1 MISSSDPGNPM
12 SQNKHGRVANRQFG
26 GNKTALRW
34 GIWAKSALPPPA
46 PSPRPSPP
54 RAALVRLTQLSSAQ
68 RSAASRP
75 PSRAWHGLRVADA
88 GSELPLSAPAPP
100 GRAFVGTT
108 SGRSR
113 VAKAGG
119 RGTKLGAARMRLS
132 LAPLKL
138 SRTPAL
144 LALVLPL
151 AAALAFSDETLDKVP
166 KSEGYCSRILRA
178 QGTRREGY
186 TEFSL
191 RVEGDPDFY
200 KPGTSYR
207 VTLSAAPPSY
217 FRGFTLIALKENR
230 EGDKEEDHAGTFQ
243 IIDEE
248 ETQFMSNCPVAVTES
263 TPRRRTRIQVF
274 WIAPPAGTGCVILK
288 ASIVQKRII
297 YFQDEGSLTKK
308 LCEQDST
315 FDGVTD
321 KPIIDCCACGTAK
334 YRLTFYGNWSEK
346 THPKDYPRRANHW
359 SAIIGG
365 SHSKNYVLWEY
376 GGYASEGVKQVAELG
391 SPVKM
396 EEEIRQQS
404 DEVLTVIKA
413 KAQWPAWQPLN
424 VRAAPSAEFSVDR
437 TRHLMSFLTMMG
449 PSPDWNVGLSAED
462 LCTKEC
468 GWVQKVVQ
476 DLIPWDAGT
485 DSGVTYESPNKP
497 TIPQEKIRPLT
508 SLDHPQSP
516 FYDPE
521 GGSITQVARVVI
533 ERIARKGEQCNI
545 VPDNVDDIV
554 ADLAPEE
561 KDEDDTPETCIY
573 SNWSPW
579 SACSSS
585 TCDKGKRMRQ
595 RMLKAQLDLSVP
607 CPDTQDFQPCMGPG
621 CSDEDGSTCTMSEW
635 ITWSPCSISCGTGMR
650 SRERYVKQFPED
662 GSVCTLPTEE
672 TEKCT
677 VNEECS
683 PSSCLMTEWGE
694 WDECSAT
701 CGMGMKKRHR
711 MIKMSPADGSMCKA
725 ETSQADKCM
734 MPECHTIPCLLSPWS
749 EWSDCS
755 VTCGKGMRTRQRML
769 KSLAELGDCNE
780 DLEQVEKCM
789 LPECPID
796 CELTE
801 WSQWSE
807 CNKSCGKGHVIRT
820 RMIQMEPQFGG
831 APCPETVQ
839 RKKCRIRKCLRN
851 PSIQKLRWRE
861 ARESRRSEQLK
872 EESEGEQFPGMA
884 PKCRPGLVSRT
895 GRALHWAKSWTCLK
909 RVGESLHFLE
919 SSDHILI
926 LQIQVCSQ
934 ILSKR
939 NL

>member
-1 MISSSDPGNPM
+1 MGLHLQP
-12 SQNKHGRVANRQFG
+12 F
-26 GNKTALRW
+26 AL
-34 GIWAKSALPPPA
+34 
-46 PSPRPSPP
+46 
-54 RAALVRLTQLSSAQ
+54 
-68 RSAASRP
+68 
-75 PSRAWHGLRVADA
+75 H
-88 GSELPLSAPAPP
+88 
-100 GRAFVGTT
+100 F
-108 SGRSR
+108 
-113 VAKAGG
+113 
-119 RGTKLGAARMRLS
+119 
-132 LAPLKL
+132 
-138 SRTPAL
+138 
-144 LALVLPL
+144 LALTFPL
-151 AAALAFSDETLDKVP
+151 VAMGFSDDTLERAT

-186 TEFSL
+186 NEFSL
-191 RVEGDPDFY
+191 RVEGDPEFY
-200 KPGTSYR
+200 KPGNNYR
-207 VTLSAAPPSY
+207 VTLSAATPAY
-217 FRGFTLIALKENR
+217 FRGFTLIALKEGK

-263 TPRRRTRIQVF
+263 TPRRRTRIHVF
-274 WIAPPAGTGCVILK
+274 WTAPPVGTGCVILK

-315 FDGVTD
+315 FEGATD
-321 KPIIDCCACGTAK
+321 KPILDCCACGTAK

-437 TRHLMSFLTMMG
+437 TRHLMSFLTMLG

-462 LCTKEC
+462 LCTKDC

-521 GGSITQVARVVI
+521 GGSIAVVARVVI

-545 VPDNVDDIV
+545 IPDNVDDIV
-554 ADLAPEE
+554 ADLVPEE
-561 KDEDDTPETCIY
+561 KEEDDTPETCIY

-621 CSDEDGSTCTMSEW
+621 CSDEDGSTCMMSEW
-635 ITWSPCSISCGTGMR
+635 ITWSPCTVSCGMGMR
-650 SRERYVKQFPED
+650 SRERYVKQFPDD
-662 GSVCTLPTEE
+662 GSMCKVPTEE
-672 TEKCT
+672 TEKCI

-683 PSSCLMTEWGE
+683 PSSCLVTEWAE
-694 WDECSAT
+694 WNECSAS

-711 MIKMSPADGSMCKA
+711 MIKMTPADGSMCNT
-725 ETSQADKCM
+725 ETTEVEKCM
-734 MPECHTIPCLLSPWS
+734 MPECHTIPCMLSPWS

-769 KSLAELGDCNE
+769 KSAAELGDCNE
-780 DLEQVEKCM
+780 ELEQVEKCM

-801 WSQWSE
+801 WSKWSE
-807 CNKSCGKGHVIRT
+807 CNKSCGKGHMIRT
-820 RMIQMEPQFGG
+820 RMIKMEPQFGG

-839 RKKCRIRKCLRN
+839 RKKCRIRKCLRG
-851 PSIQKLRWRE
+851 PGLEKRRWKE
-861 ARESRRSEQLK
+861 AREKRRSEHAK
-872 EESEGEQFPGMA
+872 EDVDGELYPGCKMRPWTAWSECTKLCGGGIQERFMTVKKRFKSTQFTSC
-884 PKCRPGLVSRT
+884 KDKKEI
-895 GRALHWAKSWTCLK
+895 RACNVHHC
-909 RVGESLHFLE
+909 
-919 SSDHILI
+919 
-926 LQIQVCSQ
+926 
-934 ILSKR
+934 
-939 NL
+939 